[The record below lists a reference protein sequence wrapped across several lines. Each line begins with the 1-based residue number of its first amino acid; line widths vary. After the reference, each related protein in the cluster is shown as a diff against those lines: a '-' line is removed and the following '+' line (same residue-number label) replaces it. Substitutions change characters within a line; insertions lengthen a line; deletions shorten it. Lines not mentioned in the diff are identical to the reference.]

1 MQGKLP
7 AMFRIG
13 AFLTLLTAVS
23 FSQAQTGTADFRLAL
38 PDHRGQL
45 HWPSEGFKIIES
57 SAKPN
62 GSEIGIRGKNESG
75 RLTFLGFLFL
85 VSGQAPLTSAKCR
98 DGALEPEEKSNPA
111 LKVAGT
117 MDNVQPGSLPV
128 SVVTYSTRDRGGK
141 TVYMVRG
148 FVAAADTCGDLEF
161 YSDSSI
167 SAADAD
173 LKRIFAN
180 YQLDESYVPKF
191 NDVLLYAQILYKAR
205 MYKAAGPVF
214 EMALGKVNENP
225 GPSVKIMRRVV
236 TDEAGMS
243 YGMSGDIPKA
253 RAIFQRAV
261 AEDPDYPMYY
271 YNLACADAQERNLTG
286 ARSNL
291 QKAFDRKANVVSG
304 ESMPDPT
311 TDDSFLP
318 YRNNKEFWAF
328 LESLHE
334 KQ

>member
-1 MQGKLP
+1 MC
-7 AMFRIG
+7 RIG
-13 AFLTLLTAVS
+13 EFLALLAAVS
-23 FSQAQTGTADFRLAL
+23 FLQAQTGTADFRLAL

-45 HWPSEGFKIIES
+45 HWPAEGFEIIES

-62 GSEIGIRGKNESG
+62 RSEIGIRGRNESG
-75 RLTFLGFLFL
+75 RLTFLGFLF
-85 VSGQAPLTSAKCR
+85 VVTGQAPLTSAKCR
-98 DGALEPEEKSNPA
+98 DGALEPEKKRNPA
-111 LKVAGT
+111 LKIAGT

-128 SVVTYSTRDRGGK
+128 SVVTYTTRGRGGK

-148 FVAAADTCGDLEF
+148 FVATADTCGDLEF
-161 YSDSSI
+161 YSDSPI
-167 SAADAD
+167 SAEDAD

-180 YQLDESYVPKF
+180 YQLDQSYVPKF

-214 EMALGKVNENP
+214 EMALAKVNENP
-225 GPSVKIMRRVV
+225 SPSAKTMRRVV
-236 TDEAGMS
+236 TDQAGMS
-243 YGMSGDIPKA
+243 YGMSGDVSKA

-271 YNLACADAQERNLTG
+271 YNLACADAEEQNLTD

-291 QKAFDRKANVVSG
+291 QRAFDRKANVVPG
-304 ESMPDPT
+304 ESMPDPR

-318 YRNNKEFWAF
+318 YRSNKEFWAF